1 MYSLNFPCRQAYNC
15 ITPGAK
21 NQTQH
26 LGRPMVT
33 LLFTAVLV
41 LGLLAIAIYFWQKPA
56 NTSQSIEPLPPYQ
69 PQGLFSDFRLNEL
82 QPATADQLSTD
93 NKKVTTEDFEQA
105 VDAIRSFQKSP
116 NRSSTAKLLHV
127 TALTDDAR
135 NYERAIELVLMS
147 WRDGSLADM
156 SAKDLQ
162 TLLNSEYWV
171 LSSSARTSGAGFV
184 LKRTLSNASRELES
198 TNNNNPQ
205 LPTLGERDKHG
216 QH

>member
-1 MYSLNFPCRQAYNC
+1 
-15 ITPGAK
+15 
-21 NQTQH
+21 
-26 LGRPMVT
+26 MVT

-41 LGLLAIAIYFWQKPA
+41 LGLIAIAIYFWQKPA

-69 PQGLFSDFRLNEL
+69 AQGLFSDFRLNEL

-93 NKKVTTEDFEQA
+93 NKKVTTEDFEQT

-127 TALTDDAR
+127 TALTDDAK
-135 NYERAIELVLMS
+135 NYGRAIELVLMS

-162 TLLNSEYWV
+162 ALFNSEYWV
-171 LSSSARTSGAGFV
+171 LSSSTRTSGAGFV
-184 LKRTLSNASRELES
+184 LKRTLSNANRELES
-198 TNNNNPQ
+198 TNNN
-205 LPTLGERDKHG
+205 
-216 QH
+216 